1 MIAGLLLADVAA
13 AAEMR
18 CRPLGTAPAGPGSG
32 RSSEPVS
39 DHEVSAAGGLVTRPR
54 AGAGFEVALV
64 HRPKYDDWT
73 FPKGKVEP
81 GETDEE
87 AAVREVREETGL
99 ECALVDEFAAVEYVD
114 SKGRRKQVRYWTM
127 TVAGGTEAVPN
138 AEVDELRWLAPGDA
152 STLLTYAHDQA
163 LAATCRSWLKRGTPE

>member
-1 MIAGLLLADVAA
+1 
-13 AAEMR
+13 MR
-18 CRPLGTAPAGPGSG
+18 CRLRGTAPAGPVSG
-32 RSSEPVS
+32 PSSEPMS

-54 AGAGFEVALV
+54 AGSGIEVALV

-87 AAVREVREETGL
+87 AAIREVREETGL
-99 ECALVDEFAAVEYVD
+99 DCALVDEFAAVRYVD

-127 TVAGGTEAVPN
+127 TVAGGVETIPN
-138 AEVDELRWLAPGDA
+138 AEVDELRWLAPDDA
-152 STLLTYAHDQA
+152 STLLTSARDQA
-163 LAATCRSWLKRGTPE
+163 LARRLAGAGSKRGNSE